1 MFCKWVTMAPCK
13 EGGSQPHTFTS
24 RSPHRGKKTG
34 RGVKGAQRTWTLTVT
49 HFSSQQAVAQQLGPP
64 TLQGGCGGEQ
74 DGRPRAFMECRDS
87 QHRPPGPGRSRAR
100 CRCRGHTRPS
110 EAPAPL
116 WAGPQ
121 QQAPRVEAVALRV
134 HLLQMP
140 LPCTTAPLSASG
152 QSAHRLSP
160 HCFRMPRHQLLPQ
173 SLAPHS
179 LQLARPGF
187 LRSQGSEAG
196 GAWATWGQPQAPP
209 CLP

>member
-1 MFCKWVTMAPCK
+1 MAGQGPSWSA
-13 EGGSQPHTFTS
+13 EILSTGPQAQEEAGHDAGAGGT
-24 RSPHRGKKTG
+24 RG
-34 RGVKGAQRTWTLTVT
+34 
-49 HFSSQQAVAQQLGPP
+49 
-64 TLQGGCGGEQ
+64 LQ
-74 DGRPRAFMECRDS
+74 
-87 QHRPPGPGRSRAR
+87 RPPP
-100 CRCRGHTRPS
+100 
-110 EAPAPL
+110 PL

-121 QQAPRVEAVALRV
+121 QQEPRVEAVALRV

-140 LPCTTAPLSASG
+140 LPCTTAPLSPSG

-196 GAWATWGQPQAPP
+196 GAWATWGQPQAPL
-209 CLP
+209 CLPWGSSGKGQKTKMRSQGETRRERLVMWREAT